1 MVERVNQESVPAL
14 QRAAYALWR
23 LNWIHPF
30 RGGNGRTSRAVA
42 YQIIC
47 MSLKAMVPGTP
58 SLPSLVLATR
68 QDYVDALHA
77 VDASER
83 EADGAEPDL
92 TPVSSYLEDLVMRQM
107 ASAVNALAK
116 LEK

>member
-1 MVERVNQESVPAL
+1 M
-14 QRAAYALWR
+14 
-23 LNWIHPF
+23 
-30 RGGNGRTSRAVA
+30 A

-47 MSLKAMVPGTP
+47 MQMGAMVPGTP
-58 SLPSLVLATR
+58 SLPSLVLASR
-68 QDYVDALHA
+68 QTYVEALYA
-77 VDASER
+77 VDASAR

-92 TPVSSYLEDLVMRQM
+92 TPMSTYLMDLVMRQM